1 MLSWM
6 HRFAAILSVLA
17 VLLVIPA
24 SPSDDEDSTPP
35 IEVDKT
41 ERAEVRLVLLDTVVV
56 DAAGDP
62 VAGLERDDF
71 ELRIKGEA
79 FSPAILETR
88 CELPGDEPLEAQ
100 AAVQRTEPRRIVLLF
115 DYLHLPMLAREESLA
130 TAMRMVKEGIAEDD
144 EVMIAALTGGLR
156 VEQPF
161 TSDKRDVLS
170 SLKRMRKDVSLW
182 NGNFYHSSETGFVR
196 GITSLFDVLAS
207 ASTGPK
213 AVVLYSAMQDVPLD
227 FEFERIAAIAAV
239 SRSALYTVDP
249 RGLLPGDLEMDRP
262 AGRPG

>member
-1 MLSWM
+1 M
-6 HRFAAILSVLA
+6 HRLFTLLSVLA
-17 VLLVIPA
+17 VLLAAPA
-24 SPSDDEDSTPP
+24 SRSDEQDSTPP
-35 IEVDKT
+35 IQVDKT
-41 ERAEVRLVLLDTVVV
+41 ERAEVRLVLLDTVVL
-56 DAAGDP
+56 DGKGDP
-62 VAGLERDDF
+62 VAGLEREDF
-71 ELRIKGEA
+71 ELRVKGEA
-79 FSPAILETR
+79 FSPAILEAR
-88 CELPGDEPLEAQ
+88 CELPGDQPLEAQ
-100 AAVQRTEPRRIVLLF
+100 AAVKRTEPRRIVLLF

-130 TAMRMVKEGIAEDD
+130 TAMRMVEEGIAEDD

-156 VEQPF
+156 VELPF
-161 TSDKRDVLS
+161 TSDKHDVLS

-196 GITSLFDVLAS
+196 GITSLLDVLAS
-207 ASTGPK
+207 ASVGPK

-249 RGLLPGDLEMDRP
+249 RGLQPGDLEMDRP